1 MVNVRTFFNTVKK
14 RDLPDNFRKQGED
27 DPKNSKESGAS
38 SCAEELGNSNYRDF
52 LYNCLNNSQIELKD
66 LAKNEKDTDLIR
78 LRIWETAE
86 ELEEI

>member
-14 RDLPDNFRKQGED
+14 RDLPDNSRKQGED

-38 SCAEELGNSNYRDF
+38 SCAEGLGNSNYRDF

-66 LAKNEKDTDLIR
+66 LAKNEKHTD
-78 LRIWETAE
+78 
-86 ELEEI
+86 

>member
-14 RDLPDNFRKQGED
+14 RDLPDNFRKQGEN

-78 LRIWETAE
+78 LRI
-86 ELEEI
+86 